1 MSSGNK
7 MSVGEKIN
15 MMSAIHTAEAAPKQ
29 SNAVIAGPSH
39 IASSNIFG
47 GKDRNDGSYNF

>member
-1 MSSGNK
+1 M
-7 MSVGEKIN
+7 GEKIN